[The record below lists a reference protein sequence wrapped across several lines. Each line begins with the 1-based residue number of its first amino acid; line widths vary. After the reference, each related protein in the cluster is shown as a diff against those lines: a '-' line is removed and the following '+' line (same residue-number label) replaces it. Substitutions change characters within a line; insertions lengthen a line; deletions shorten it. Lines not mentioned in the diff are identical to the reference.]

1 MLLHPLRILSVS
13 HDSSGAP
20 SEDEAE
26 ADADSDAGADTDTGA
41 GFVPPGVAEAV
52 HAVFET
58 SFRRQGGITVYRS
71 GNPAP
76 REGGEGGEGGGGAG
90 SVDPALLE
98 LLDNPDVYLQA
109 GRVELIAQRRRSG
122 FDGLVT
128 GSIAPSGGSSDGPS
142 GAAPGEGVAVT
153 LHCLNFTA
161 GEIYYADTIT
171 GVFGADLIARV
182 EEVAAGFA
190 RSVTEFDATTLTVRS
205 TPPGATVFLDDVEIG
220 VTPLE
225 RYRAVPGAYT
235 LRLEAAGYL
244 PGETAVALTDGEK
257 AQVQVSLYEEE
268 AAAVVE
274 QVNAFAGE
282 FHSLTVG
289 TDVGFQPYGAQ
300 PDFFFPGFTFLYTGK
315 WRDIGGGLGLSVASH
330 ALVRSFD
337 TVVGAGTETIT
348 LDALQFFLTGR
359 YYPVSVRRR
368 VDVFLAAAGGVSF
381 LTGYSLGN
389 PPDYEEA
396 RVIAPYGRAE
406 AGVGFVLMD
415 FLRLELFGG
424 YHYQGRAEIF
434 RKQPYTWGEASFA
447 TESFHLHPFFV
458 GVRAG
463 VAVYPAALRA
473 RL

>member
-1 MLLHPLRILSVS
+1 M
-13 HDSSGAP
+13 
-20 SEDEAE
+20 
-26 ADADSDAGADTDTGA
+26 
-41 GFVPPGVAEAV
+41 
-52 HAVFET
+52 
-58 SFRRQGGITVYRS
+58 YRS
-71 GNPAP
+71 GGPAP
-76 REGGEGGEGGGGAG
+76 REGSEGGDRAEGAG
-90 SVDPALLE
+90 SVDPALLA
-98 LLDNPDVYLQA
+98 LLDEPEIYLQA
-109 GRVELIAQRRRSG
+109 DRVELIAQRRGTG

-128 GSIAPSGGSSDGPS
+128 GSVAPSGGASGAEFDAPS
-142 GAAPGEGVAVT
+142 GAPSSTSSSEGVAVT
-153 LHCLNFTA
+153 LHCLNFTT

-182 EEVAAGFA
+182 EEVAEGFA

-205 TPPGATVFLDDVEIG
+205 TPPGARVFLGDDEIG

-225 RYRAVPGAYT
+225 RYRTVPGAYT

-244 PGETAVALTDGEK
+244 PGEAVVALTDGEK

-274 QVNAFAGE
+274 QVNAFVGE

-289 TDVGFQPYGAQ
+289 ADAGFQPYGPQ
-300 PDFFFPGFTFLYTGK
+300 PDFFFPGFTVQYTGK
-315 WRDIGGGLGLSVASH
+315 WRAIGGGLGLSVASH
-330 ALVRSFD
+330 ALERALD
-337 TVVGAGTETIT
+337 TVVGAGAEIIT

-359 YYPVSVRRR
+359 YYPVSLRRR
-368 VDVFLAAAGGVSF
+368 ADVFVAAAGGMSF
-381 LTGYSLGN
+381 LTGYSVGN
-389 PPDYEEA
+389 PREYEQA
-396 RVIAPYGRAE
+396 NVIAPYGRAE

-415 FLRLELFGG
+415 FLRVELFGG

-447 TESFHLHPFFV
+447 TERFHLHPFFV